1 LKIFPISGKWTTYRA
16 SATSALNGSVSSNQL
31 AIREHIV
38 QFYESLFSK
47 QYNWW
52 PRLDGLAFN
61 SLATEEAS
69 RLELP
74 IDEREVLEVV
84 KGMNRDKVSSP
95 NGFFP
100 RLMGCDQ
107 VLITWGSF

>member
-1 LKIFPISGKWTTYRA
+1 LSINDSIS
-16 SATSALNGSVSSNQL
+16 SEQL

-38 QFYESLFSK
+38 QFYESLFLE
-47 QYNWW
+47 QYNCW

-74 IDEREVLEVV
+74 FKERKVLEVV
-84 KGMNRDKVSSP
+84 KGMNRDKVP
-95 NGFFP
+95 GPDGFPMAFFQDCWDVIKSDII
-100 RLMGCDQ
+100 G
-107 VLITWGSF
+107 VFLIFMLIVNL